1 MGIWILLPL
10 MENSGL
16 VRRWLSWLPLQSSSG
31 TRKKGRWV
39 LWGVILSLKLT
50 MPPFLIEISPLGI
63 DAESGRTGVP
73 WLANSHI
80 GQIHTS
86 GSFLTSSLMI
96 PRQKLWYQSWHSL
109 HCTMCPSD
117 GSRQKHQT
125 AEASASPL
133 QMYFE
138 RSRCIFRPVAWIFL
152 SIWLWCSLSACSI
165 LSPSLR
171 PFRRR
176 LHFNL
181 DSAGVL
187 VPWLEEFST
196 YLRMESC
203 LTRS

>member
-1 MGIWILLPL
+1 

-86 GSFLTSSLMI
+86 VLAFAALYHVPVGRLATKAPDCGGLSLALADVLRTVPVHLQAGGLDLSEHMVVVLTECLLDLI
-96 PRQKLWYQSWHSL
+96 ALAQALPPTLAFQS
-109 HCTMCPSD
+109 
-117 GSRQKHQT
+117 
-125 AEASASPL
+125 
-133 QMYFE
+133 
-138 RSRCIFRPVAWIFL
+138 
-152 SIWLWCSLSACSI
+152 
-165 LSPSLR
+165 
-171 PFRRR
+171 
-176 LHFNL
+176 
-181 DSAGVL
+181 
-187 VPWLEEFST
+187 
-196 YLRMESC
+196 
-203 LTRS
+203 